1 MLNRARSQGDR
12 AGTET
17 DPKRDCVKRTLILI
31 LKFVVMVAILGFVF
45 FKLRHAWEN
54 VGSYSVHLDWRFLL
68 LIPLCFLG
76 IMTTNALTW
85 LWLAR
90 RMGDRSNTVPLLGA
104 YVYSQ
109 LGKYA
114 PGKVFLVIIRLGRT
128 HRAGMTR
135 EVCLLSTLLENAM
148 YTLSGGLVGAL
159 TLLVAARD
167 HPFYIACCLVLI
179 TLLLCFFHP
188 RIFFPVINLALK
200 SMKRGP
206 IPLNRRFA
214 LRDMIGAVIR
224 FMPCWIFGGIAL
236 WASVRALHPI
246 AFLEI
251 VKLTGVFA
259 LSVSLGMFS
268 LLPSGLGVRDGVQML
283 FLGPL
288 LGIPQLVVVA
298 VAILRV
304 VQIIVELSLAGIG
317 GIVNSRTTLPS
328 EPRPQTA
335 ESPVPQPPAHPTH

>member
-1 MLNRARSQGDR
+1 
-12 AGTET
+12 
-17 DPKRDCVKRTLILI
+17 
-31 LKFVVMVAILGFVF
+31 
-45 FKLRHAWEN
+45 
-54 VGSYSVHLDWRFLL
+54 
-68 LIPLCFLG
+68 
-76 IMTTNALTW
+76 
-85 LWLAR
+85 
-90 RMGDRSNTVPLLGA
+90 
-104 YVYSQ
+104 
-109 LGKYA
+109 
-114 PGKVFLVIIRLGRT
+114 
-128 HRAGMTR
+128 
-135 EVCLLSTLLENAM
+135 
-148 YTLSGGLVGAL
+148 
-159 TLLVAARD
+159 
-167 HPFYIACCLVLI
+167 
-179 TLLLCFFHP
+179 
-188 RIFFPVINLALK
+188 
-200 SMKRGP
+200 
-206 IPLNRRFA
+206 
-214 LRDMIGAVIR
+214 
-224 FMPCWIFGGIAL
+224 MPCWIFGGIAL

-328 EPRPQTA
+328 EPHPQTT